1 MNRLRIQQ
9 VWEVLWRAAIVILPW
24 QTRWFSDRQ
33 LAGWAWEQGRISV
46 YGSWFVLAA
55 AIVCGFALSV
65 CERLSAGV
73 TSSAKRFRF
82 RQLSHT
88 TQLIIVFIGW
98 IFCTSI
104 LAAHFSTNALRP
116 VLQWWS
122 QIFLLVGFVWLVHRR
137 AVPWVSVAGWFV
149 IAVIPHAVLGVTQV
163 SMQRVVGW
171 SWLGMATQ
179 TPARLGVSI
188 IEHGGLR
195 WLRAYGGFP
204 HPNIFGGWL
213 AIAVLVACMLVVAAR
228 TKKQAVWWTVCT
240 ALCSVALLLT
250 YSRGA
255 WIAAVVGVS
264 IYVVV
269 RYAMRKDRSLFLR
282 VALGCVIVTTCV
294 VGYTQRGLIFTRTTT
309 STRLEVR
316 SVNERVVSLQNGWKM
331 FREHTLFGTGPNVE
345 LLRLAEREPVRRSI
359 APLEPPHNFF
369 LLMLADIGVVGVVLV
384 AYLAYLCVRS
394 LRRQSI
400 TPERVSIIVTLFVLA
415 LFDHYLWSLWV
426 GQSLLALGV
435 LLCMTF
441 STRD

>member
-9 VWEVLWRAAIVILPW
+9 MWEVLWRAALFVLPW

-33 LAGWAWEQGRISV
+33 LAGWPWEQGRISV

-55 AIVCGFALSV
+55 AIVCGLALSV
-65 CERLSAGV
+65 CERLSA
-73 TSSAKRFRF
+73 SAASFARRFRF
-82 RQLSHT
+82 RHFSHT
-88 TQLIIVFIGW
+88 TQLAIVFVSW
-98 IFCTSI
+98 IFCTNI
-104 LAAHFSTNALRP
+104 LATHFSTSALCP
-116 VLQWWS
+116 VLQWWQ
-122 QIFLLVGFVWLVHRR
+122 QIFFLGGFVWMMRRR
-137 AVPWVSVAGWFV
+137 AVPWTSVAGWFV
-149 IAVIPHAVLGVTQV
+149 IAVIPHAVLGVIQAV
-163 SMQRVVGW
+163 MQRVVGG
-171 SWLGMATQ
+171 SWVGMASQ
-179 TPARLGVSI
+179 LPAQLGVSV

-213 AIAVLVACMLVVAAR
+213 ALAVLVACMLVVAAR
-228 TKKQAVWWTVCT
+228 TKKQAVWWTVCA

-316 SVNERVVSLQNGWKM
+316 SVNERVASLQNGWNI

-345 LLRLAEREPVRRSI
+345 LLRLAEREPVSRSI

-394 LRRQSI
+394 LRRKSI
-400 TPERVSIIVTLFVLA
+400 TPECVSVIVTLFTLA
-415 LFDHYLWSLWV
+415 LFDHYLWSLWA

-435 LLCMTF
+435 LLAI
-441 STRD
+441 RAGD